1 MNLSRT
7 LIAMAVAAA
16 PVWAWAGGKAVVEG
30 GTGGDKAR
38 MTYEFDGDLLRMDV
52 PDQPDGYMI
61 MRDGKIYSV
70 AQQNGQPMV
79 IDMAGMGKMLGGM
92 AQRSMANIDQDVDQ
106 FISLEDTGR
115 TETIA
120 GIKGRV
126 HVLTYVDDGQR
137 KSQEIVLSN
146 DKSLS
151 EMSRSM
157 MRMSEIMAQS
167 FGVELPE
174 GSKRMSAE
182 ITGKGSGVLRFGNEY
197 RVVSID
203 RSTPSSSRFKLPAE
217 PQQMPDLGNLFSG
230 AAGASAGASASGSAN
245 TGGGNPLADLF
256 GQKAQRQQDRVE
268 QRTDQEVDQATD
280 SAVDKALDKAFEKLF
295 GG

>member
-7 LIAMAVAAA
+7 LIAMAMAAA

-126 HVLTYVDDGQR
+126 HVRSRL
-137 KSQEIVLSN
+137 QERLN
-146 DKSLS
+146 RPHERLD
-151 EMSRSM
+151 SR
-157 MRMSEIMAQS
+157 MR
-167 FGVELPE
+167 G
-174 GSKRMSAE
+174 
-182 ITGKGSGVLRFGNEY
+182 
-197 RVVSID
+197 
-203 RSTPSSSRFKLPAE
+203 
-217 PQQMPDLGNLFSG
+217 
-230 AAGASAGASASGSAN
+230 
-245 TGGGNPLADLF
+245 
-256 GQKAQRQQDRVE
+256 
-268 QRTDQEVDQATD
+268 
-280 SAVDKALDKAFEKLF
+280 LD
-295 GG
+295 